1 MNILSLI
8 ASELNGR
15 EMAVLV
21 WLLLF
26 ICYGVFQ
33 KNFRSSFLAVLK
45 SFFQIK
51 IIAVFVAMLFYVSL
65 ILWGLYIIKIWDL
78 YLVKDTIFWLFGS
91 AFILL
96 LNSNKAIQNDNHFKN
111 VLKDNIRLVIF
122 LEFILTFY
130 SFGFLVEMIFVPIMF
145 IIVSMGI
152 LADIKTEYSQ
162 IKKIIGS
169 FLSIITILLIVF
181 FVYKVIDDYQSFLSL
196 NNLRSFFIPL
206 ILSFLFMPFL
216 YLFAVV
222 MAYDDFFSRLKL
234 FLRSDQIIYQ
244 YTKKQVIR
252 LCFFNLSKLNKF
264 SRKNSSELQKIKNKS
279 DVENMIYQFKIEY
292 SDRI

>member
-15 EMAVLV
+15 EIAVLV

-26 ICYGVFQ
+26 ICYGIFQ

-51 IIAVFVAMLFYVSL
+51 IIAVFVAMLFYVFL

-122 LEFILTFY
+122 LEFILELAELFLISCLYNDKNDQIEKY
-130 SFGFLVEMIFVPIMF
+130 SQDCRESRKS
-145 IIVSMGI
+145 IIVRV
-152 LADIKTEYSQ
+152 
-162 IKKIIGS
+162 
-169 FLSIITILLIVF
+169 LLGRVLEMQAHRKRN
-181 FVYKVIDDYQSFLSL
+181 VETAEQEQS
-196 NNLRSFFIPL
+196 
-206 ILSFLFMPFL
+206 
-216 YLFAVV
+216 
-222 MAYDDFFSRLKL
+222 
-234 FLRSDQIIYQ
+234 
-244 YTKKQVIR
+244 
-252 LCFFNLSKLNKF
+252 
-264 SRKNSSELQKIKNKS
+264 
-279 DVENMIYQFKIEY
+279 
-292 SDRI
+292 